1 MNVGEQARQR
11 SQYKQGVLLGLTVA
25 EAMLLILFALMLALG
40 ALLSK
45 KDQSIAALGAR
56 LVTTTAQ
63 LRSAETRANVL
74 QSIAEGRATDEFI
87 REIILAREQMAAV
100 ARERDALAEQRRTLE
115 ENAELAEALAGNQNA
130 RDRMRELA
138 ALGARLEAETAKIS
152 PETNRQDLF
161 ELVPGAVGFA
171 DAAQSAEADPERAKA
186 MLTGAERAARENAT
200 LRGQVARFRQELAR
214 MGRGG
219 EYPPCW
225 VTETGEIQYIFDIEL
240 LSSGAMRVR
249 DVTGP
254 TRLVDRRELPIPGE
268 LLSGA
273 VSPARFRALTAPL
286 FSLAQERECRFVVIA
301 RDRTAASQ
309 KDLFKDLLLTVE
321 GHFYK
326 SLRQ

>member
-1 MNVGEQARQR
+1 MNLGEQARQR
-11 SQYKQGVLLGLTVA
+11 AQYKKGVLLGLTVA

-56 LVTTTAQ
+56 LVSTTAQ
-63 LRSAETRANVL
+63 LRSAETRASVL
-74 QSIAEGRATDEFI
+74 HAIAEGRATDEFI
-87 REIILAREQMAAV
+87 REIVLARQQMAAV
-100 ARERDALAEQRRTLE
+100 ARERAALAGQRRTLE
-115 ENAELAEALAGNQNA
+115 ENAELAKALEGHQNPG
-130 RDRMRELA
+130 DRMRELA
-138 ALGARLEAETAKIS
+138 ALGARLESETAKIS
-152 PETNRQDLF
+152 PDTDRGDLF
-161 ELVPGAVGFA
+161 ELVPEAVGFA
-171 DAAQSAEADPERAKA
+171 DAAQSAEPDQERAKA
-186 MLTGAERAARENAT
+186 MLTEAGRTARENAT
-200 LRGQVARFRQELAR
+200 LRGQVARFRQDLAR

-249 DVTGP
+249 DVSGP

-268 LLSGA
+268 LLAGP
-273 VSPARFRALTAPL
+273 VSPSRFRSLTAPL
-286 FSLAQERECRFVVIA
+286 FALAQERECRFVVIA
-301 RDRTAASQ
+301 RDRTNASQ
-309 KDLFKDLLLTVE
+309 KDLFKNLLLTVE